1 MRGKTSTRVAIEDQY
16 MSKRLIPI
24 LGALMTVGAILAA
37 GLPGISR
44 ADITYTVNS
53 TLDQLDDDVLD
64 GICHTAANTCTL
76 RAAVMQA
83 NRVSAPAVTISLP
96 AGTFTLTRPVTGS
109 NDEQNGDLDF
119 LTPVIGNAVISV
131 VGAGMSTTIIDA
143 NQIDRVIQVYRD
155 RTVRFYSLAI
165 RNGLTN
171 VLGGGINLDQNAAVF
186 MTECAIEGNRAQG
199 GGGAFSG
206 TGALMDLYRSTVS
219 GNLAEGNGG
228 GLDMGGALVLRQSSV
243 ERNTGGYGGGI
254 LALGDVS
261 IISSAIIN
269 NEAEFLGGGMRVGL
283 GAFLMINT
291 TVAGNVSKIDGGGL
305 YMEFTDTIQNIYNS
319 TIAFNGADED
329 QDLIGKGG
337 GIFVNQGAPSVRF
350 NIYNTIVAGNYVS
363 NSPQPDDCWGIVK
376 THARN
381 LFGSTNG
388 CTIDQISGSWDFLNS
403 LNFLGPLQNNGGPTQ
418 TIALLA
424 GSNAINAGTPGAG
437 CLDNTSTTIATD
449 QRGFP
454 RNVGICDLGA
464 YEFGAIDP
472 DNAIFRN
479 GFES

>member
-1 MRGKTSTRVAIEDQY
+1 
-16 MSKRLIPI
+16 
-24 LGALMTVGAILAA
+24 MTVGAILAA
-37 GLPGISR
+37 GLPGVSR

-119 LTPVIGNAVISV
+119 LTPVTGNAVISV

-228 GLDMGGALVLRQSSV
+228 GL
-243 ERNTGGYGGGI
+243 
-254 LALGDVS
+254 
-261 IISSAIIN
+261 
-269 NEAEFLGGGMRVGL
+269 
-283 GAFLMINT
+283 
-291 TVAGNVSKIDGGGL
+291 
-305 YMEFTDTIQNIYNS
+305 
-319 TIAFNGADED
+319 
-329 QDLIGKGG
+329 
-337 GIFVNQGAPSVRF
+337 
-350 NIYNTIVAGNYVS
+350 
-363 NSPQPDDCWGIVK
+363 
-376 THARN
+376 
-381 LFGSTNG
+381 
-388 CTIDQISGSWDFLNS
+388 
-403 LNFLGPLQNNGGPTQ
+403 
-418 TIALLA
+418 
-424 GSNAINAGTPGAG
+424 
-437 CLDNTSTTIATD
+437 
-449 QRGFP
+449 
-454 RNVGICDLGA
+454 
-464 YEFGAIDP
+464 
-472 DNAIFRN
+472 
-479 GFES
+479 